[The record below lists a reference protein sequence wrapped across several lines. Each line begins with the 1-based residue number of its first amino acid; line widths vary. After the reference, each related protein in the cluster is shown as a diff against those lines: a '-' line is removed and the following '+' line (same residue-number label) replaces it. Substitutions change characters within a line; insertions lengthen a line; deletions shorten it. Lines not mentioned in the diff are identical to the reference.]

1 MFGMLDYR
9 AYKLFWLLNLPLR
22 LALRIIYF
30 ILIAIAIWIGIW
42 TGYQPPL
49 ERIIVAYVAY
59 EGISFVFGILWVV
72 LITLPVDKIFFWIV
86 DVIPARGE
94 NTEQANAIVRKGP
107 IVWLSYKMWNHI
119 DEWTFEDTDAFASS
133 LIGARAFSLKRER
146 RSEGE

>member
-1 MFGMLDYR
+1 
-9 AYKLFWLLNLPLR
+9 
-22 LALRIIYF
+22 
-30 ILIAIAIWIGIW
+30 
-42 TGYQPPL
+42 
-49 ERIIVAYVAY
+49 VAY